1 MNFKDDKIYSSTET
15 NLEYFVGEMN
25 ILAQYLKLENT
36 KFSNPHGLSDKQNK
50 STSND
55 LAYLCYYSMKN
66 PDFRKIV
73 RTTSYKCETY
83 NTNMRLK
90 R

>member
-1 MNFKDDKIYSSTET
+1 MNA
-15 NLEYFVGEMN
+15 
-25 ILAQYLKLENT
+25 LAQYLKLENT
-36 KFSNPHGLSDKQNK
+36 KFSNPHGLPDKLNK

-55 LAYLCYYSMKN
+55 LASLCYYSMKN
-66 PDFRKIV
+66 PEFRKLV
-73 RTTSYKCETY
+73 KTANYKCESF